1 MGGPCCSRQVI
12 NILLPCHASMSD
24 HAAMNEG
31 EIDVVAGP
39 SLYSGR
45 AMHHH
50 PTVCLED
57 LIRVLSEVPAT
68 CDVIPGP
75 GGVSAC
81 TMVC

>member
-1 MGGPCCSRQVI
+1 
-12 NILLPCHASMSD
+12 MSD

-50 PTVCLED
+50 ATVCLED
-57 LIRVLSEVPAT
+57 IIRVLSEVPAT